1 MSPKDILWLLCNTGT
16 YMCTYIQ
23 TFREG
28 EREREREITEKLN
41 LVGYAL
47 NPNTWVAEVEGL
59 PSVSA

>member
-1 MSPKDILWLLCNTGT
+1 
-16 YMCTYIQ
+16 MCTYIQ